1 MTPDRL
7 RRMGIYLQYF
17 GFLLCRW
24 AGEMTE
30 RREPGKQEKQGRGRP
45 GRGKG

>member
-1 MTPDRL
+1 MTSDKL

-24 AGEMTE
+24 ADEM
-30 RREPGKQEKQGRGRP
+30 QGREKRSRRHKEPRP
-45 GRGKG
+45 